1 MPLSLAKKIY
11 TQIRSRG
18 TVSGVLYPAEG
29 NRSAAKL
36 TSFWGDRRQ
45 TGTWRVSSR
54 RGACEHCPETSPQD
68 PLLVEQEPTA
78 DQRDPPK
85 PLPNALIFIF
95 PSFGRSP
102 LLSSAASRSRPLCLQ
117 PAAGRLL
124 HWPGAHQQPPGARQG
139 GGPVPSLPSPVS
151 IPRPA
156 RFSLCCRGSIYLPAS
171 FALCCCCQ
179 IRRFTTRH
187 GVGAGKCAFP

>member
-54 RGACEHCPETSPQD
+54 RGACEHCPDSAPPGPPACIARTHCRSKGSAENLSP
-68 PLLVEQEPTA
+68 T
-78 DQRDPPK
+78 
-85 PLPNALIFIF
+85 
-95 PSFGRSP
+95 PSSSFFRVSAG
-102 LLSSAASRSRPLCLQ
+102 LLSSPQRHPAHGPSVSSQRPDGSSTGQEHTSSHLELGKAA
-117 PAAGRLL
+117 
-124 HWPGAHQQPPGARQG
+124 
-139 GGPVPSLPSPVS
+139 
-151 IPRPA
+151 
-156 RFSLCCRGSIYLPAS
+156 
-171 FALCCCCQ
+171 ALCQVC
-179 IRRFTTRH
+179 RRQ
-187 GVGAGKCAFP
+187 